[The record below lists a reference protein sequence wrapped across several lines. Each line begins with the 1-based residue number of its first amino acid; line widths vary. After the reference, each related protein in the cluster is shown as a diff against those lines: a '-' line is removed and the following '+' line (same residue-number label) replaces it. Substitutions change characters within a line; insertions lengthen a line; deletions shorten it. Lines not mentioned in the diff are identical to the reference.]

1 MPLPAGF
8 VPVENVPVEKSPEFE
23 STAASV

>member
-1 MPLPAGF
+1 MAGF
-8 VPVENVPVEKSPEFE
+8 VPVENVPVEKSPLELE

>member
-1 MPLPAGF
+1 MPGF
-8 VPVENVPVEKSPEFE
+8 VPVENVPVEKSPLELE